1 MLTNFHESGEEE
13 VDMGLLLEF
22 LDSSSIA
29 GLSRISS
36 AKVGSYV
43 TSQDEEI
50 HKEMTELAQFGAC
63 INWFLKFGEI

>member
-13 VDMGLLLEF
+13 VRMGLLIEF

-36 AKVGSYV
+36 AKVGTYV
-43 TSQDEEI
+43 TSKMKRSI
-50 HKEMTELAQFGAC
+50 K
-63 INWFLKFGEI
+63 K